1 MARLIRY
8 RAATLSTEPGRGSS
22 TARAAGRS
30 GASFQDQV
38 AQAGAVYE
46 RQGLAVLVEIPTATV
61 GGQGGKG
68 RRFVGKRGV
77 IDFAGHVAGAPQSAH
92 GVPQSGHATPLY
104 LDAKVTTG
112 AARFT
117 LSFDDARER
126 DRIRR
131 QVGFLV
137 RAAAQGALAG
147 YLCLD
152 RNVGPDGA
160 LFWLAAAVLAPLE
173 DDPST
178 PIPIRTLTRRQ
189 GASVVTTPHPWVPM
203 ATMREMARG
212 RPAAPWLDL
221 FRATPD
227 PGVP

>member
-8 RAATLSTEPGRGSS
+8 RAATLSTEPGRGAS
-22 TARAAGRS
+22 AGRAAVRS

-38 AQAGAVYE
+38 AQAGVVYA
-46 RQGLAVLVEIPTATV
+46 RQGLAMLVEIPTATV

-77 IDFAGHVAGAPQSAH
+77 IDFAGHVVGMPQSAAGAPQS
-92 GVPQSGHATPLY
+92 GPATPLY

-117 LSFDDARER
+117 LSFDDGRER

-131 QVGFLV
+131 QVEFLV
-137 RAAAQGALAG
+137 RAAAQGAIAG

-203 ATMREMARG
+203 ATMREMAAG

-221 FRATPD
+221 FRPTPD
-227 PGVP
+227 PGVL